1 MLPTVKETR
10 WGWDNTVK
18 AGIYGCLL
26 CHFGNSTVIPPS
38 LVFLVHVPTSFISRS
53 SSSSFILA
61 CKASNS
67 ELRAASACSARLSSC
82 VRSCNFFSLSAALA
96 LSSSL
101 SCSNFCSSP
110 LVCRYP
116 KHNLTKSVD
125 FESVYI
131 TKNYCSIVKLT
142 SSVLFLSN
150 RANFCSSSCFSL
162 ARLLALSSCL
172 RKSSVFDLVSFRI
185 SLIWKYKQ
193 TFISTWVHRFTCKLQ
208 F

>member
-1 MLPTVKETR
+1 
-10 WGWDNTVK
+10 
-18 AGIYGCLL
+18 
-26 CHFGNSTVIPPS
+26 
-38 LVFLVHVPTSFISRS
+38 
-53 SSSSFILA
+53 
-61 CKASNS
+61 
-67 ELRAASACSARLSSC
+67 
-82 VRSCNFFSLSAALA
+82 
-96 LSSSL
+96 
-101 SCSNFCSSP
+101 
-110 LVCRYP
+110 
-116 KHNLTKSVD
+116 
-125 FESVYI
+125 
-131 TKNYCSIVKLT
+131 VKLT